1 LKNILWKLFLQNIL
15 PKMKIILFLFS
26 AIVALVVA
34 PPPPYS
40 DHCIVG
46 EQDLYP
52 PPVTKPI
59 PWYTINLDD
68 PPETRWNEV
77 SKAYATN
84 ITTLIGVIKEVVGA
98 LFGPKLIEWVDSDM
112 GAWDKKL
119 PEPYATE
126 IASIAN
132 ITGINLGEI
141 VLYNIFYE
149 VFTVCT
155 SIVAQD
161 NNDKLYH
168 ARNLDFGL
176 FLGWDVKTNDWAVT
190 EKLRD
195 IIININWT
203 RGGQTVYKSVNFAGY
218 IGIYNGV
225 KQNGFTITA
234 NERFGLNGGY
244 LGIIQWLMDNSTA
257 SLMSLLVRETFE
269 TVDNYQDAVM
279 KLSTTPIMAPV
290 YYIVGGKN
298 SGEGSIIVRARSGVD
313 GVTNLNLTDT
323 NGWYVLET
331 NYDPWK
337 KPLYLDDRRTP
348 GNICMQRLTRD
359 NVGFAGIF
367 NVLSSP
373 TNFNKLTAYTVL
385 MQVDTGTLETY
396 IQKCPDPCWA
406 W

>member
-1 LKNILWKLFLQNIL
+1 
-15 PKMKIILFLFS
+15 MKIIIFLFS
-26 AIVALVVA
+26 AVVAVVVA
-34 PPPPYS
+34 PPAPYS
-40 DHCIVG
+40 DHCIIG
-46 EQDLYP
+46 EDNLYP
-52 PPVTKPI
+52 PTVTTPV
-59 PWYTINLDD
+59 PWYTIDLDD
-68 PPETRWNEV
+68 PPEKRWTKVATDYSTR
-77 SKAYATN
+77 
-84 ITTLIGVIKEVVGA
+84 IQTLINVIKEVVGG
-98 LFGPKLIEWVDSDM
+98 LFGPGLLNWVDLNM

-132 ITGINLGEI
+132 ITGLPLGEV

-161 NNDKLYH
+161 NNNKTYH

-176 FLGWDVKTNDWAVT
+176 FLGWDVITNDWAVT

-203 RGGQTVYKSVNFAGY
+203 RSGQPVYKSVNFAGY

-225 KQNGFTITA
+225 KQNAFTITA
-234 NERFGLNGGY
+234 NERFSLNGGY

-269 TVDNYQDAVM
+269 TVDTYADAVT
-279 KLSTTPIMAPV
+279 KLSVTPIMAPV

-298 SGEGSIIVRARSGVD
+298 AGEGQIIVRARSGVD
-313 GVTNLNLTDT
+313 GAVYMNLTDP

-348 GNICMQRLTRD
+348 GNICMQRMTRD
-359 NVGFAGIF
+359 NVGFEGIF

-373 TNFNKLTAYTVL
+373 TTLNALTAYTVL
-385 MQVDTGTLETY
+385 MQVDDGTLETW
-396 IQKCPDPCWA
+396 IQKCSDVTGLGASGNNCWA

>member
-1 LKNILWKLFLQNIL
+1 
-15 PKMKIILFLFS
+15 MKIILIVFS

-46 EQDLYP
+46 EQNLYP
-52 PPVTKPI
+52 PNVASPV

-68 PPETRWNEV
+68 PPELRWV
-77 SKAYATN
+77 QVATVYKDR
-84 ITTLIGVIKEVVGA
+84 ITTLINVLKEVIGG
-98 LFGPKLIEWVDSDM
+98 LLGPKPLEWVDANV

-126 IASIAN
+126 VASIAN
-132 ITGINLGEI
+132 VTGINLGEI

-176 FLGWDVKTNDWAVT
+176 FLGWDVITNDWAVT

-234 NERFGLNGGY
+234 NERFSLNGGY

-269 TVDNYQDAVM
+269 TVDNFADAVT
-279 KLSTTPIMAPV
+279 KLSVTPIMAPV

-298 SGEGSIIVRARSGVD
+298 SGEGQIIVRARSGVD
-313 GVTNLNLTDT
+313 GVVYMNITDP

-348 GNICMQRLTRD
+348 GNECMQRLSRD
-359 NVGFAGIF
+359 NAGFDGIF
-367 NVLSSP
+367 NVLSST
-373 TNFNKLTAYTVL
+373 TNLNALTAYTVL
-385 MQVDTGTLETY
+385 MQVDSGTLETY
-396 IQKCPDPCWA
+396 IQRCADVTGASLTGGQCWA

>member
-1 LKNILWKLFLQNIL
+1 
-15 PKMKIILFLFS
+15 MKIILIVFS

-46 EQDLYP
+46 EQNLYP
-52 PPVTKPI
+52 PNVASPV

-68 PPETRWNEV
+68 PPELRWV
-77 SKAYATN
+77 QVATVYKDR
-84 ITTLIGVIKEVVGA
+84 ITTLINVLKEVIGG
-98 LFGPKLIEWVDSDM
+98 LLGPKPLEWVDANV

-126 IASIAN
+126 VASIAN
-132 ITGINLGEI
+132 VTGINLGEI

-176 FLGWDVKTNDWAVT
+176 FLGWDVITNDWAVT

-234 NERFGLNGGY
+234 NERFSLNGGY

-269 TVDNYQDAVM
+269 TVDNFADAVT
-279 KLSTTPIMAPV
+279 KLSVTPIMAPV
-290 YYIVGGKN
+290 YYIVGGKKL
-298 SGEGSIIVRARSGVD
+298 GRR
-313 GVTNLNLTDT
+313 
-323 NGWYVLET
+323 T
-331 NYDPWK
+331 NY
-337 KPLYLDDRRTP
+337 R
-348 GNICMQRLTRD
+348 
-359 NVGFAGIF
+359 
-367 NVLSSP
+367 
-373 TNFNKLTAYTVL
+373 
-385 MQVDTGTLETY
+385 
-396 IQKCPDPCWA
+396 
-406 W
+406 

>member
-1 LKNILWKLFLQNIL
+1 
-15 PKMKIILFLFS
+15 MKIILIVFS

-34 PPPPYS
+34 PPPPYA

-52 PPVTKPI
+52 PNVVSPV

-68 PPETRWNEV
+68 PPEQRWV
-77 SKAYATN
+77 QVATVYKDR
-84 ITTLIGVIKEVVGA
+84 ITTLINVLKEVIGG
-98 LFGPKLIEWVDSDM
+98 LFGPKPLEWVDANV

-126 IASIAN
+126 VASIAN
-132 ITGINLGEI
+132 VTGINLGEI

-176 FLGWDVKTNDWAVT
+176 FLGWDVITNDWAVT

-234 NERFGLNGGY
+234 NERFSLNGGY

-269 TVDNYQDAVM
+269 TVDNFADAVT
-279 KLSTTPIMAPV
+279 KLSVTPIMAPV

-298 SGEGSIIVRARSGVD
+298 SGEGQIIVRARSGVD
-313 GVTNLNLTDT
+313 GVAYMNITDP

-348 GNICMQRLTRD
+348 GNACMQRLTRD
-359 NVGFAGIF
+359 NAGFDGIF

-373 TNFNKLTAYTVL
+373 TNLNALTAYTVL
-385 MQVDTGTLETY
+385 MQVDSGTLETY
-396 IQKCPDPCWA
+396 IQRCADVTGASATGGQCWA

>member
-1 LKNILWKLFLQNIL
+1 MKILLFLY
-15 PKMKIILFLFS
+15 S

-34 PPPPYS
+34 PPPPYT

-52 PPVTKPI
+52 PVVASPV
-59 PWYTINLDD
+59 PWYTISLDD
-68 PPETRWNEV
+68 PPETRWNKV
-77 SKAYATN
+77 AGDYATR
-84 ITTLIGVIKEVVGA
+84 ITTLIKVMKEVVTG
-98 LFGPKLIEWVDSDM
+98 LFGPNLIEWVDNNM

-126 IASIAN
+126 IASISN
-132 ITGINLGEI
+132 VTGIPLGEI

-161 NNDKLYH
+161 NDNKLYH

-176 FLGWDVKTNDWAVT
+176 FIGWDVNTHDWAVT

-234 NERFGLNGGY
+234 NERFSLNGGY

-269 TVDNYQDAVM
+269 QVDTYQDAVT
-279 KLSTTPIMAPV
+279 KLSITPIMAPV

-298 SGEGSIIVRARSGVD
+298 SGEGQIIVRARSGVD
-313 GVTNLNLTDT
+313 GTVSLNLTDP

-359 NVGFAGIF
+359 NAGFDGIY
-367 NVLSSP
+367 NVLSSQ
-373 TNFNKLTAYTVL
+373 TNLNKLTAYTVL
-385 MQVDTGTLETY
+385 MQVDSGTLETY
-396 IQKCPDPCWA
+396 IQKCADPCWA

>member
-1 LKNILWKLFLQNIL
+1 
-15 PKMKIILFLFS
+15 MKIILLILS
-26 AIVALVVA
+26 VIVALVVA
-34 PPPPYS
+34 PPPPFS

-46 EQDLYP
+46 EQNLYP
-52 PPVTKPI
+52 PVVAVPV
-59 PWYTINLDD
+59 PWYTVNLDD
-68 PPETRWNEV
+68 PPETRWNKV
-77 SKAYATN
+77 SQDYGPK
-84 ITTLIGVIKEVVGA
+84 IEILINVLKEVIGG
-98 LFGPKLIEWVDSDM
+98 LFGPGLIEWVDANM

-126 IASIAN
+126 IASISN
-132 ITGINLGEI
+132 VTGINLGEL

-161 NNDKLYH
+161 DNNKLYH

-176 FLGWDVKTNDWAVT
+176 FLGWDVNTNDWGVT

-225 KQNGFTITA
+225 KKNGFTITA
-234 NERFGLNGGY
+234 NERFNINGGY
-244 LGIIQWLMDNSTA
+244 LGIIQWLMGNSTA

-269 TVDNYQDAVM
+269 QVDTYEDAVT
-279 KLSTTPIMAPV
+279 KLSITPIMAPV
-290 YYIVGGKN
+290 YYIIGGKN
-298 SGEGSIIVRARSGVD
+298 SGEGQILVRGRGGVD
-313 GVTNLNLTDT
+313 GAVYLNLTDP

-359 NVGFAGIF
+359 NVGFSGIF

-373 TNFNKLTAYTVL
+373 TNLNKLTAYTVL
-385 MQVDTGTLETY
+385 MQVDDGSLETW